1 MSLEL
6 AINNALSGLNVNQR
20 ALSVVSQ
27 NIANASTEGYTRKTV
42 EQSAVYVGRNQ
53 MGAGV
58 KIDDIVRK
66 VDTYLQRSTRTQ
78 TSISSGSDAISDYM
92 DRIQILLGQPG
103 DTNTLNEYMET
114 FFNSMQ
120 ALAQTPERI
129 SFREGAVDSANI
141 LAREISSLAGS
152 LEDLRVQADNDIATS
167 TEYLNQYLSS
177 LDKINVAITN
187 AAVLGNPI
195 SGLQDEQDLL
205 IKKIS
210 EIIDVKVLV
219 QPTTYEVYLYTAN
232 GQALLDDSAYEL
244 SYQQPYSVENF
255 INDSALNPVE
265 VYRLNANGERSGKAE
280 TLVTGGKSSEVTS
293 KLESGK
299 LKALLKLRDND
310 LPDMLTQLDEMAA
323 KLRDLMN
330 MVHNQGTSF
339 PPPNQLTGTRELSAY
354 DKSNW
359 SGKVM
364 IAALDKNGQPI
375 PSPYRNEQTTGIRP
389 LTLDLSKL
397 DTGSGAGQPSVQG
410 IIDEINH
417 HFNPPTTKVSVGNL
431 NNIQLVSNT
440 DRLPSS
446 GLNFSFDFDLENIAK
461 QDSQFFV
468 TAINIADSAGAAVIP
483 ANFTTTRPNF
493 TIGSYSTTT
502 GSSTVGIN
510 TTAAH
515 GLKDGDVIY
524 MNQPAAAVN
533 GITPVNLEG
542 YFIVS
547 NVTTNG
553 FNINSSGAA
562 TATGAVGGGTTTIF
576 PPYDTISAGE
586 KRRTNS
592 AGTITA
598 DLSGAPASAYYDI
611 SVSVGVRPTDV
622 NNVGGVK
629 MSVITYRVYNNNQE
643 LQNDRYD
650 NIQATIDA
658 TRTVPDSIVPQ
669 LRAIMVDEDGVE
681 LPKTSYGDYKDAKGY
696 LKLVGN
702 SDYTVAIDELDS
714 KQLGLTTSS
723 PIVKGTNRGFS
734 HFFELNNFFESNK
747 PTTTG
752 DTRKN
757 SAINLKVED
766 RFQDN
771 SNLISVGKLER
782 SNQSADPSA
791 PPTYTYERKAGNNK
805 TAQDL
810 AKLGINIQS
819 FDAAGGLSSSRQTL
833 NGYTGEVLA
842 YFASNAAT
850 SEQKAKDDKI
860 LLEGFTERMDA
871 TTSVNVDEELANM
884 VLFQNAY
891 TASARII
898 TTANEMFDSLLQA
911 VS

>member
-27 NIANASTEGYTRKTV
+27 NIANATTEGYTRKTI
-42 EQSAVYVGRNQ
+42 EQSAIYIGREQ
-53 MGAGV
+53 LGSGV
-58 KIDDIVRK
+58 RIDDVVRK

-78 TSISSGSDAISDYM
+78 TSISSGANTIDNYM
-92 DRIQILLGQPG
+92 ERIQILLGQPG
-103 DTNTLNEYMET
+103 DSNTLNEYMDS

-152 LEDLRVQADNDIATS
+152 LEDLRLQADNDIATS
-167 TEYLNQYLSS
+167 VEYVNQYLSS

-195 SGLQDEQDLL
+195 SGLQDEQDKL

-210 EIIDVKVLV
+210 EIVDVKVLV
-219 QPTTYEVYLYTAN
+219 QPNTNEVYLYTSN
-232 GQALLDDSAYEL
+232 GIALLDDSAYEL
-244 SYQQPYSVENF
+244 SYSQPYSVENF
-255 INDSALNPVE
+255 INDSTLNPVE
-265 VYRLNANGERSGKAE
+265 IYRLDNNGNRINSRE
-280 TLVTGGKSSEVTS
+280 TLVTGGKSAEVTS
-293 KLESGK
+293 KLESGSIK
-299 LKALLKLRDND
+299 SLLKLRDND
-310 LPDMLTQLDEMAA
+310 IPDMLTQLDEMAT

-330 MVHNQGTSF
+330 MVHNQGSSF
-339 PPPNQLTGTRELSAY
+339 PPPHELNGTREVNPNDDY
-354 DKSNW
+354 NW

-375 PSPYRNEQTTGIRP
+375 PSPYSNEQNTGIRP

-397 DTGSGAGQPSVQG
+397 DTGNGVGQPSVQG

-446 GLNFSFDFDLENIAK
+446 GLNFNFDFDLENIAK

-468 TAINIADSAGAAVIP
+468 TAVNIADAAGAAVIP

-493 TIGSYSTTT
+493 TIGTYSTTT
-502 GSSTVGIN
+502 GSNSVGIS

-515 GLKDGDVIY
+515 GLKNGDVIY
-524 MNQPAAAVN
+524 MNQPLAAVN
-533 GITPVNLEG
+533 GINATNLEG
-542 YFIVS
+542 YFTIS
-547 NVTTNG
+547 DVTTNG
-553 FNINSSGAA
+553 FNITSITAA

-576 PPYDTISAGE
+576 PPYDTITAGE

-598 DLSGAPASAYYDI
+598 DLSGAAGSAYYDI
-611 SVSVGVRPTDV
+611 SVSVGVRPTDATAISD
-622 NNVGGVK
+622 VK
-629 MSVITYRVYNNNQE
+629 LSVITYRVYNNNQE
-643 LQNDRYD
+643 MQNDRYD
-650 NIQATIDA
+650 NIQATINA
-658 TRTVPDSIVPQ
+658 TRTVPSSIVPQ
-669 LRAIMVDEDGVE
+669 LRAIMVDANGVE
-681 LPKTSYGDYKDAKGY
+681 LAKTSYGDYVDANGF
-696 LKLVGN
+696 LKIVGN

-714 KQLGLTTSS
+714 KQLGLTTTS

-747 PTTTG
+747 PTATG

-757 SAINLKVED
+757 SAINLKIED

-791 PPTYTYERKAGNNK
+791 SPIYTYERKSGNNK

-819 FDAAGGLSSSRQTL
+819 FDEAGGLASSRQTM
-833 NGYTGEVLA
+833 NGYAGEVLA
-842 YFASNAAT
+842 FFASNAAT
-850 SEQKAKDDKI
+850 SEQQAKDEKI
-860 LLEGFTERMDA
+860 LLDGFAERMDA